1 MRSAGPTTV
10 PLATSI
16 LLRGTHTP
24 RGLAGTQA
32 AAARGRAARSARPG
46 HRCCRAL
53 LGTGKQ
59 TSDCISCEAAPWLQ
73 RPLLHSA
80 PRDGSAGEKLPEPPE
95 AAWLFIAQKENLQR
109 ARTER
114 VGSGLRRREREAP
127 ASATVLLVLLGFTGC
142 FGVFLG
148 DSGCCWCPR
157 GEDESSRGRRP
168 SSRLRRGK
176 ETGCFVV

>member
-1 MRSAGPTTV
+1 MGSQDPKQQRNGAVLQG
-10 PLATSI
+10 
-16 LLRGTHTP
+16 
-24 RGLAGTQA
+24 GLGSGIVA
-32 AAARGRAARSARPG
+32 AEPSWVR
-46 HRCCRAL
+46 
-53 LGTGKQ
+53 GKQ

-95 AAWLFIAQKENLQR
+95 AARLFIAQKENLQR

-127 ASATVLLVLLGFTGC
+127 ASATVLLVLLVLLGFTGW
-142 FGVFLG
+142 FWVFLG

-157 GEDESSRGRRP
+157 GEDEPIWGRQP